1 LLLGGEKTLNL
12 EVAYSIWNGG
22 KKKFQGIG
30 VLRIIKKVRQLLLGK
45 KRTLELEVAYSFGLS
60 TVLGRRNEGRKGSQ
74 GKGGYQET

>member
-12 EVAYSIWNGG
+12 EVAYSNWNGG

-45 KRTLELEVAYSFGLS
+45 KRTLELEVAYSIWAFHS
-60 TVLGRRNEGRKGSQ
+60 SWK
-74 GKGGYQET
+74 KK